1 MMTSPND
8 TSGHPLR
15 NAWLIGACRNRNV
28 ITARFLLLSLRFRQ
42 PATTNTFFWPV
53 KMDAEK
59 MALSSSANSQRKTD
73 RKVRFSFVFTRSY
86 ATRNRTEVHGFAG
99 RFAEGF

>member
-1 MMTSPND
+1 
-8 TSGHPLR
+8 
-15 NAWLIGACRNRNV
+15 
-28 ITARFLLLSLRFRQ
+28 
-42 PATTNTFFWPV
+42 
-53 KMDAEK
+53 MDAEK